1 MGSPRQGIQSL
12 FDDAVEAELPP
23 DEAAVWEEFPWRWVA
38 IVIVISLLLVAGGV
52 ALGRGGRGVAQS
64 PQIELL
70 GAKVG
75 RLRPGAAVVLG
86 GVRIGSVSD
95 VQLDGVEPVAVLQLD
110 ESVARQLT
118 TKTRWFVRP
127 LSAAGSNVGVEVVV
141 DERGGDPLPRRV
153 WVSDEAMHQRIGEAL
168 TNGLIKPGLGDAM
181 TGGRMLVAM
190 AIAIAT
196 IVGLAWRSL
205 RIIRGIVAI
214 VLIAAVVAVAVYLFV
229 GPDRLSAQWHQ
240 WIEWAQWIERSLREL
255 WGRFVG

>member
-1 MGSPRQGIQSL
+1 VGSPRQGIQSL
-12 FDDAVEAELPP
+12 FDDGIEGELPP

-38 IVIVISLLLVAGGV
+38 IVILISLLLVAGGV
-52 ALGRGGRGVAQS
+52 ALGRGGRGVARS
-64 PQIELL
+64 PQVELL

-118 TKTRWFVRP
+118 SETRWFVRP
-127 LSAAGSNVGVEVVV
+127 LSAAGSNVGVEIVV
-141 DERGGDPLPRRV
+141 DDRGGDPLPRRV
-153 WVSDEAMHQRIGEAL
+153 WVSDEPMQQRIGEAL
-168 TNGLIKPGLGDAM
+168 TNGLIKPGLGDAVA
-181 TGGRMLVAM
+181 GGRMLVAM

-196 IVGLAWRSL
+196 VVGLAWRSL

-214 VLIAAVVAVAVYLFV
+214 VLVAASVAVAVYLFV
-229 GPDRLSAQWHQ
+229 GPDRLSAQWGQ
-240 WIEWAQWIERSLREL
+240 WVEWIEGSLREL